1 MKQREKQVK
10 MEKKA
15 AQTNRASF
23 KAGHHQYVIQEET
36 MEQSPSPRMEARE
49 EQSSIAGEFALQA

>member
-15 AQTNRASF
+15 AQTNRASS
-23 KAGHHQYVIQEET
+23 KAEHLQYVIQEET
-36 MEQSPSPRMEARE
+36 ME
-49 EQSSIAGEFALQA
+49 